1 VSARVATVLLV
12 LLVVLGGGALLYYE
26 HGKSERPADLAA
38 IGQPLLKGLKAA
50 DVAAIAIRDPQGA
63 LTLHLDG
70 GRWTLAERADFP
82 ADFAKVKDFVVKALE
97 LSIGQLDPIGA
108 KDRAR
113 LKLLPPGSGA
123 GSGTLVE
130 FKAADGKTLAAM
142 IVGEKYFKR
151 TPDDPATAPADGRF
165 VMLPGNTRTVYVV
178 GDPLTQATAASAAW
192 IDRGGFEV
200 DKVQSLAYRP
210 AEGQG
215 WKFERGAEND
225 HWRLEDAR
233 PGEKL
238 DFTKANAAAYA
249 LNSVRLAD
257 VASPD
262 ASPAVTGL
270 ATPAVLTATTF
281 DGLTYTIQL
290 GKLAGANYY
299 ARLAV
304 DGTPLAK
311 RTPGKNEKA
320 ADRARLEQEFAA
332 HLKKLETLLPR
343 ERALRKYVLLLPKAT
358 FDDVLK
364 TRAELLEKK
373 KAKKT

>member
-1 VSARVATVLLV
+1 MRARFATVLLV

-50 DVAAIAIRDPQGA
+50 DVAAIAIRDPKSA
-63 LTLHLDG
+63 LTLQLKG
-70 GRWTLAERADFP
+70 ERWTLAERADFP
-82 ADFAKVKDFVVKALE
+82 ADFAKVKGFVVKALE

-165 VMLPGNTRTVYVV
+165 VMLPGNTHSVYVV

-192 IDRGGFEV
+192 IDRSGFAVDEV
-200 DKVQSLAYRP
+200 KSLAYRP

-215 WKFERGAEND
+215 WKFERSGEHD
-225 HWRLEDAR
+225 PWTLEGAR
-233 PGEKL
+233 PGEKI
-238 DFTKANAAAYA
+238 DFAKANAAAYA
-249 LNSVRLAD
+249 LNSVPLAD

-262 ASPAVTGL
+262 ASPAATGL
-270 ATPAVLTATTF
+270 VTPAVLTATTF

-299 ARLAV
+299 ARLAL
-304 DGTPLAK
+304 DGTPLTK
-311 RTPGKNEKA
+311 RTPGKDEKA
-320 ADRARLEQEFAA
+320 AHRARLDQEFAA
-332 HLKKLETLLPR
+332 HLKKLEARLPR

-358 FDDVLK
+358 FDDALK

-373 KAKKT
+373 KTKQK